1 MLHQVVEYAVR
12 EELAAEPGFAPKDA
26 RWAILCTPSGEYLGI
41 VELGDASL
49 RRNPGRSFAK
59 APDLSQPEMKA
70 GGVTKSHF
78 LIDTAGVVA
87 GYGKDAPQEKH
98 QYFVGLLEQASKA
111 APVLGAAA
119 RILRSDEQVAKLRA
133 DLEEHKAKATDKV
146 TLQIDGE
153 FPVESESWHEWW
165 RAFRRG
171 LQTSKERGRKEATA
185 KMLCFLSGRV
195 GGSRGDS
202 PEDQRADQRRR
213 PGDGRCSDR
222 VQTGVVPFLW
232 PGAIG
237 ERRDVGTG
245 GEGVPGAV

>member
-1 MLHQVVEYAVR
+1 MLHQVVEYALR
-12 EELAAEPGFAPKDA
+12 QELAAEPGFAPKDA
-26 RWAILCTPSGEYLGI
+26 RWAILCTASGEYLGI

-119 RILRSDEQVAKLRA
+119 RILRSDEQVAELRA
-133 DLEEHKAKATDKV
+133 HLEEHKAKATDKV
-146 TLQIDGE
+146 TFQIDGE
-153 FPVESESWHEWW
+153 FPVESEAWHEWW

-171 LQTSKERGRKEATA
+171 LQTSKERGRKETTA
-185 KMLCFLSGRV
+185 KMLCFLSGELVEPAPTHPKISGLTSV
-195 GGSRGDS
+195 GGLAMGDVLIGFKQES
-202 PEDQRADQRRR
+202 FRSYGLEQSANAAMSELAAKAYR
-213 PGDGRCSDR
+213 P
-222 VQTGVVPFLW
+222 V
-232 PGAIG
+232 
-237 ERRDVGTG
+237 
-245 GEGVPGAV
+245 